1 MLQAAPNTFTRGLS
15 ALQRAAELVAY
26 MSQLVLNHRQGQ
38 FAGQYKLE
46 AVLRGV
52 DWAIMVLLRTPRF
65 VGVVASSSIPGFTL
79 DHLLRIAIR
88 AGFVWQAF
96 MLARVPKVEDVE
108 D

>member
-1 MLQAAPNTFTRGLS
+1 MLQAAPNTLTRGLS
-15 ALQRAAELVAY
+15 ALQRAAELVAF

-52 DWAIMVLLRTPRF
+52 HTAIAVLWQIPRV
-65 VGVVASSSIPGFTL
+65 VGVVASLSGFTL
-79 DHLLRIAIR
+79 EDLLRVAIR
-88 AGFVWQAF
+88 VGFVWQAF
-96 MLARVPKVEDVE
+96 VLARVPKVEDVK